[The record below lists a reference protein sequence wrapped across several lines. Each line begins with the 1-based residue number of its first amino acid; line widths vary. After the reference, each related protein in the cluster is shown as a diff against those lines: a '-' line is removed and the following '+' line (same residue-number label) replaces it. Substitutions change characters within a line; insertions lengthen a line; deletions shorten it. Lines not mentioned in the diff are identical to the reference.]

1 MANQAQ
7 QLEQLLRQNG
17 AEVRFVRVNEPYKP
31 DWVADLKGI
40 RSVFRL
46 VPYLYQLSRQIR
58 SSDVVHL
65 LANSGWSWHLFA
77 APAIWIGWLLK
88 KPVIINY
95 RGGEA
100 ETFFERSWRW
110 VIPTLNKGRQVIV
123 PSAFLQRVFA
133 RRGMPSE
140 IVPNI
145 LDIERFDFKDK
156 KPFDSD
162 APHLVVTRNLE
173 KIYGVD
179 TVLKAFALI
188 VKKVPQAR
196 LTVAGSGPE
205 DETLKQLAASLELS
219 SNVDFCGRLEP
230 TQIVQLYQQA
240 DVLLN
245 ASRVDNSP
253 NSLIEALA
261 SSVPVVSSNVGG
273 IPDLVEHKQSALLV
287 DAEAPEA
294 LAEATL
300 QVLNDQGLREKLVEQ
315 GKQVAL
321 RFDKHSVLDK
331 LAVVYRE
338 AMA

>member
-7 QLEQLLRQNG
+7 QLEQLLQQNG
-17 AEVRFVRVNEPYKP
+17 AQVRFVRVNEPYKP
-31 DWVADLKGI
+31 NWIADIKGV

-46 VPYLYQLSRQIR
+46 LPYLCQLWRQIR
-58 SSDVVHL
+58 RADVVHL

-88 KPVIINY
+88 KPVVINY

-110 VIPTLNKGRQVIV
+110 VLPTLSKSRHVIV

-145 LDIERFDFKDK
+145 LDIQRFDFKDD
-156 KPFDSD
+156 KPFDVD

-179 TVLKAFALI
+179 IVLKAFALI
-188 VKKVPQAR
+188 CAKSPGAR

-205 DETLKQLAASLELS
+205 DKMLKQLASKLEIS
-219 SNVDFCGRLEP
+219 SCVEFCGRLEP
-230 TQIVQLYQQA
+230 TQIVQLYREA

-261 SSVPVVSSNVGG
+261 SGVPVVSSNVGG
-273 IPDLVEHKQSALLV
+273 IPDLVEHMQSALLV
-287 DAEAPEA
+287 DADAPEA
-294 LAEATL
+294 LAEATF
-300 QVLNDQGLREKLVEQ
+300 QVLSDQNLRDKLVEQ

-321 RFDKHSVLDK
+321 RFDKHSVLEK

-338 AMA
+338 AMV